1 MKYSIV
7 YSSKTGNTKLL
18 AETIK
23 SSLSEEDCIY
33 YGEPSSEALNA
44 DFIFAG
50 FWTDKGS
57 CNEEMKSFLKT
68 LKKKSVFLFG
78 TAGFGGDPSYFNKI
92 LKSAE
97 KNLSSD
103 NEIKGSYMCQGKMP
117 ASVRER
123 YVKMSKLPVPVP
135 NIKDMIE
142 NFDKALSHP
151 DKKDLQQLEQQ
162 ILHL

>member
-18 AETIK
+18 AETIQ
-23 SSLSEEDCIY
+23 SSLPAENCVY
-33 YGEPSSEALNA
+33 FGEPSSNALEA

-57 CNEEMKSFLKT
+57 CDEEMKNFLKT
-68 LKKKSVFLFG
+68 LKNKSIFLFG
-78 TAGFGGDPSYFNKI
+78 TAGFGGAPSYFEKI
-92 LKSAE
+92 LKSTQ

-103 NEIKGSYMCQGKMP
+103 NEIKGTYMCQGKMP

-135 NIKDMIE
+135 NIKNMIE
-142 NFDKALSHP
+142 NFDNALSHP
-151 DKKDLQQLEQQ
+151 DQKDLQQLEQQ